1 MLGGDDLCSRMLDS
15 PASTGARHRPGGALH
30 LRGGGLCDEEARARG
45 NDARVLA
52 APVVE
57 GRRRPMA
64 TIAPDA
70 MEDNAALRAFDAHMA
85 KAHSRVVQ
93 VARPLLMD
101 FLAVNWTLHAD
112 DTAFCR
118 WSFEN
123 EIAAVYI
130 YPSFLVN
137 GDAAARLQR
146 VRRRWP
152 NARIFWNDAENTP
165 TAFAR
170 ALL

>member
-1 MLGGDDLCSRMLDS
+1 
-15 PASTGARHRPGGALH
+15 
-30 LRGGGLCDEEARARG
+30 
-45 NDARVLA
+45 
-52 APVVE
+52 
-57 GRRRPMA
+57 MA

-70 MEDNAALRAFDAHMA
+70 MEDNAALRAFGAHMA
-85 KAHSRVVQ
+85 KAHPRVVQ

-123 EIAAVYI
+123 EIAAVHI

-146 VRRRWP
+146 LRRRWP

-165 TAFAR
+165 TALAR